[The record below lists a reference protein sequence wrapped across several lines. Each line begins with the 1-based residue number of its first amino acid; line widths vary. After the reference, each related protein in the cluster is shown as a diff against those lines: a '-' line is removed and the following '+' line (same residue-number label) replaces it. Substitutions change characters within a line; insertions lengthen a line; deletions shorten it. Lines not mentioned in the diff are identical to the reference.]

1 MDLDLNQKPKDIME
15 VYVGEDG
22 DYDRPWTERRMAG
35 PDMKT
40 VEHGEP
46 SCEEDVAEYR
56 GPVRE
61 ENAVHCGGIDGNQF
75 TQQGVVEIDFLTLSK
90 QQTCEEK
97 TTNGPKP
104 MLMWNHWEE
113 EHERWIDEDLTK
125 NFDLDHQNEAIRETA
140 EAPPELTKTLYKHQ
154 KEWLA
159 WAFKQEESSTRG
171 GILADEMGMG
181 KTIQAIA
188 LILAK
193 RQVQRMICE
202 PDDPSVLPGPSK
214 GLPGIK
220 ATLVICPPVAV
231 SQWESE
237 IGRFTKD
244 GSTKVLVYHGA
255 NREKN
260 SEQFREYDFVITSYY
275 IVGTEYKK
283 YMMPPKKKC
292 PHCHKSFYDS
302 ELSIHLKICGPD
314 AVRTEKQSQR
324 ARKKLKTVMSNQKT
338 ESADRED
345 KINECDGKEGEGS
358 FKKTSC
364 QQSKE
369 KDMGIRFG
377 NENSDGVEGSSRVK
391 SPLHSVQWERL
402 ILDEVRWHKL
412 FAIRGTYHSSWFS
425 LNLLTTI
432 LWSLALSLSLSLSLS
447 MNKHLHSHSHSVL
460 SNMDKFFFSPF
471 S

>member
-1 MDLDLNQKPKDIME
+1 
-15 VYVGEDG
+15 
-22 DYDRPWTERRMAG
+22 
-35 PDMKT
+35 
-40 VEHGEP
+40 
-46 SCEEDVAEYR
+46 
-56 GPVRE
+56 
-61 ENAVHCGGIDGNQF
+61 
-75 TQQGVVEIDFLTLSK
+75 LT
-90 QQTCEEK
+90 
-97 TTNGPKP
+97 
-104 MLMWNHWEE
+104 
-113 EHERWIDEDLTK
+113 
-125 NFDLDHQNEAIRETA
+125 A
-140 EAPPELTKTLYKHQ
+140 
-154 KEWLA
+154 
-159 WAFKQEESSTRG
+159 
-171 GILADEMGMG
+171 
-181 KTIQAIA
+181 
-188 LILAK
+188 
-193 RQVQRMICE
+193 
-202 PDDPSVLPGPSK
+202 
-214 GLPGIK
+214 
-220 ATLVICPPVAV
+220 
-231 SQWESE
+231 
-237 IGRFTKD
+237 
-244 GSTKVLVYHGA
+244 
-255 NREKN
+255 
-260 SEQFREYDFVITSYY
+260 
-275 IVGTEYKK
+275 
-283 YMMPPKKKC
+283 
-292 PHCHKSFYDS
+292 HCHKSFYDS

-432 LWSLALSLSLSLSLS
+432 LWSLALSLSLSLS